1 MRRPALL
8 GALLAALLLCAACGK
23 QGELRPV
30 PPNTMPQ
37 KPADALLPLTPDAM
51 LRLPPEAIPQRIDDP
66 QSSSQDRPDDRFNLP
81 PPR

>member
-8 GALLAALLLCAACGK
+8 GALFGALLLCAACGK
-23 QGELRPV
+23 QGALRPV
-30 PPNTMPQ
+30 PPNTLPQ

-51 LRLPPEAIPQRIDDP
+51 LRLPPEAIPRRIDDP

>member
-1 MRRPALL
+1 
-8 GALLAALLLCAACGK
+8 
-23 QGELRPV
+23 
-30 PPNTMPQ
+30 MPQ

-51 LRLPPEAIPQRIDDP
+51 LRLPPEAVPQRIDDP